1 MSPLDDEDG
10 WVRLADLRLPR
21 WWPLW
26 SIAVMMFN
34 RRKQSR
40 QLEEAVTGMSELVE
54 VIAQRWQ
61 EGDDRE
67 RQMLKL
73 TRRLERLTWI
83 VVLLGIAT
91 LCVTV
96 WAVLHG

>member
-1 MSPLDDEDG
+1 MSSLSDDHG

-26 SIAVMMFN
+26 SIAVMLFQ
-34 RRKQSR
+34 RRKQSG
-40 QLEEAVTGMSELVE
+40 QIEEAVTSMSELAE

-61 EGDDRE
+61 EGDERE

-73 TRRLERLTWI
+73 TRRLERLTWA
-83 VVLLGIAT
+83 VVALGIAT
-91 LCVTV
+91 LGVTI